1 MIINIQDIFNIAI
14 EEAFYNEDVLYHM
27 CTAVELMSDNLII
40 SVDRRKEVLAE
51 ISEFIQ
57 NCYSFHRY
65 LVDLGVKDCEE
76 YTLSFRKNVYQNWE
90 HRHTLLANYLK
101 ENNIHD
107 R

>member
-14 EEAFYNEDVLYHM
+14 EEAFYSGDVLYYM
-27 CTAVELMSDNLII
+27 CDAVELMSDNRII
-40 SVDRRKEVLAE
+40 SVDRRKEVHAE

-76 YTLSFRKNVYQNWE
+76 YTLPFRKNVYQNWE
-90 HRHTLLANYLK
+90 HRHTLLANYLT
-101 ENNIHD
+101 EEGINQ
-107 R
+107 